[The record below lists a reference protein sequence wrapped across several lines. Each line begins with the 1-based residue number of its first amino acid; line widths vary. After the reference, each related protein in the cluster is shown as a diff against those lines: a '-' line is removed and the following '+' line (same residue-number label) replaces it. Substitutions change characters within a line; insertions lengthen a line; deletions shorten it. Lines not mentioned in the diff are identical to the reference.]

1 MPIFS
6 SRLALVPQIL
16 TPQKGSLV
24 GRALIARRVACLEG
38 KGMAVEWAR
47 ELAHGRTGLIRLE
60 TADPSF
66 DTPAHIIAAAKQ
78 ALERGHTHY
87 TDFQGSLELREAIAD
102 KLQAEAGVAYDP
114 ASEILVTGGTAESI
128 YIAAQGVIDPG
139 DEVMLTDPTYLIFE
153 PNVVLAGGTVVWV
166 PLVEQQG
173 WALDVEALKDKVGA
187 RTRVILLNSPNNPTG
202 SVLSRAELEQVA
214 EVALRYDLIVIF
226 DLLFDKLVFPGT
238 VMENIASIPGMKER
252 TVLLGGFSKVYS
264 MCGFRVGWLAA
275 DAELVS
281 WLTNTLHLYVS
292 ICANP
297 VAQEAAVA
305 ALRGPQEW
313 LTDWLGS
320 YQRRRDRLVGA
331 LNRIAGIQCQL
342 PRGGYFAFPDVSAIE
357 PNAYRFAERLIDE
370 TGVVVTPGPDYG
382 PQGQG
387 HVRMV
392 FGAAS
397 EEEVGEAAARMQ
409 KALPFR

>member
-1 MPIFS
+1 MD
-6 SRLALVPQIL
+6 RALV
-16 TPQKGSLV
+16 
-24 GRALIARRVACLEG
+24 ARRVTRLG
-38 KGMAVEWAR
+38 DKGRAVEWAR
-47 ELAHGRTGLIRLE
+47 DLAQGREGLIRLE

-66 DTPAHIIAAAKQ
+66 GTPSHILEAAKR

-114 ASEILVTGGTAESI
+114 ASEILVTSGTAESI
-128 YIAAQGVIDPG
+128 YIAAQGVINTG

-153 PNVVLAGGTVVWV
+153 PNVLLAGGIVAWV
-166 PLVEQQG
+166 PLVEESG
-173 WALDVEALKDKVGA
+173 WALDIEALKDRVGP
-187 RTRVILLNSPNNPTG
+187 RTRAIVLNSPNNPTG
-202 SVLSRAELEQVA
+202 TVFNRAELEQVA
-214 EVALRYDLIVIF
+214 EVALQRDLVVIL
-226 DLLFDKLVFPGT
+226 DLLFDKLIFPGT
-238 VMENIASIPGMKER
+238 VMENIVSIPGMKAR

-305 ALRGPQEW
+305 ALRGPQDWLAEW
-313 LTDWLGS
+313 LES
-320 YQRRRDRLVGA
+320 YQRRRDLLVGA
-331 LNRIAGIQCQL
+331 LNRIAGIRCQS
-342 PRGGYFAFPDVSAIE
+342 PRGGYFAFPDISGME
-357 PNAYRFAERLIDE
+357 PDAYRFAERLIDE

-397 EEEVGEAAARMQ
+397 EDEVREAAERMQ
-409 KALPFR
+409 RVLPFE